1 MTRIAVIDKEKCFPQ
16 KCGYTCI
23 KACPGVRMGDK
34 TIEKGDKGFPVI
46 SEELCTGCGICVK
59 KCPYGAISIIN
70 LPSELEKP
78 LHQYGVNEFRVY
90 NIPTPKKGV
99 VGLVGPNGIGKST
112 ILKILA
118 GQLVPNL
125 GELKKGN
132 WAKVLERYKGHEIQ
146 KYLEG
151 VSNGQIKVAYKPQE
165 VNRIPEVYKGTVG
178 KMLEKVD
185 ERKIAKKL
193 MKELDIAG
201 IWDKKLSEISGGELQ
216 RVAIIG
222 TLAKK
227 ADFYF
232 FDEPSSFLDI
242 RQRMNVAR
250 VIRALGDQSSVFIV
264 EHDLALL
271 DYLTDYIYVLYGK
284 PGAYGIIS
292 SLKVS
297 RSGINEYLDGFLR
310 AENMRIRDHS
320 IKFEVKP
327 PGSEWKSKKSYS
339 YGAFVKEYPSFELK
353 AEAGELRAGEVIGI
367 FGANAIGKSTYI
379 KVLAGIE
386 KPDEGDLHFNVR
398 VSYKPQYI
406 NLEFDGSVIERIDK
420 EKNLDRELFDLEI
433 KKIVEDLFM
442 KQVSALSGGELQ
454 RVAIAIALSRNCE
467 VCLLDEPSAFLD
479 IEQRFRLAHLIKRLT
494 EKKEV
499 TTLVV
504 DHDIVFQDLV
514 SNRIMTFEGQP
525 GVTGHAS
532 KPMDMK
538 DGMNRFLKGMD
549 MTFRRDETSKRP
561 RVNKPG
567 SQKDTEQ
574 KEKGEYYYD
583 LS

>member
-1 MTRIAVIDKEKCFPQ
+1 MEHF
-16 KCGYTCI
+16 
-23 KACPGVRMGDK
+23 
-34 TIEKGDKGFPVI
+34 
-46 SEELCTGCGICVK
+46 
-59 KCPYGAISIIN
+59 
-70 LPSELEKP
+70 
-78 LHQYGVNEFRVY
+78 
-90 NIPTPKKGV
+90 
-99 VGLVGPNGIGKST
+99 
-112 ILKILA
+112 
-118 GQLVPNL
+118 
-125 GELKKGN
+125 
-132 WAKVLERYKGHEIQ
+132 KGHEIQ

-151 VSNGQIKVAYKPQE
+151 VSKKTIKIAYKPQE
-165 VNRIPEVYKGTVG
+165 VNRIPELYKGTVG
-178 KMLEKVD
+178 KMLEKTD
-185 ERKIAKKL
+185 ERKIARKL
-193 MKELDIAG
+193 MKDFGIEDIWG
-201 IWDKKLSEISGGELQ
+201 KKLSEISGGELQ
-216 RVAIIG
+216 RVAIIA
-222 TLAKK
+222 TLCKK

-242 RQRMNVAR
+242 SQRMNAAR
-250 VIRALGDQSSVFIV
+250 IIRQLGDESSVFVV

-284 PGAYGIIS
+284 PGVYGIVS
-292 SLKVS
+292 TLKVS
-297 RSGINEYLDGFLR
+297 RSGINEYLDGFLH
-310 AENMRIRDHS
+310 AENMRIREHT

-327 PGSEWKSKKSYS
+327 PGSEWKGKKTYS
-339 YGAFVKEYPSFELK
+339 YGSFVKRYKSFELS
-353 AEAGELRAGEVIGI
+353 ADAGELKRGEVIGI

-379 KVLAGIE
+379 KVLAGLE

-406 NLEFDGSVIERIDK
+406 NLEFDGSVLELINSQKD
-420 EKNLDRELFDLEI
+420 LDTELFEAEV
-433 KKIVEDLFM
+433 KRIVEDLFM
-442 KQVSALSGGELQ
+442 KDVDSLSSGELQ
-454 RVAIAIALSRNCE
+454 RVAIALALARNCE

-514 SNRIMTFEGQP
+514 SNRIMTFEGTP
-525 GVTGHAS
+525 GKTGHAS
-532 KPMDMK
+532 RPMDMK
-538 DGMNRFLKGMD
+538 DGMNIFLKAMD

-567 SQKDTEQ
+567 SQKDSEQ

>member
-1 MTRIAVIDKEKCFPQ
+1 MTRIAVIDKEKCFPS
-16 KCGYTCI
+16 KCGHTCI
-23 KACPGVRMGDK
+23 KVCPGVRMGEK
-34 TIEKGDKGFPVI
+34 TIEKGEKGFPVI

-70 LPSELEKP
+70 LPSELDKP
-78 LHQYGVNEFRVY
+78 LHQYGVNGFRIY

-125 GELKKGN
+125 GELKNGD
-132 WAKVLERYKGHEIQ
+132 WTKVLQRYKGHEIQ

-151 VSNGQIKVAYKPQE
+151 VSLGQTNVAYKPQE
-165 VNRIPEVYKGTVG
+165 VNRIPEFYKGTVG

-193 MKELDIAG
+193 MKELDIAD
-201 IWDKKLSEISGGELQ
+201 IWDKKLDEISGGDLQ
-216 RVAIIG
+216 RVAIIA
-222 TLAKK
+222 TICKK
-227 ADFYF
+227 AEFYF

-242 RQRMNVAR
+242 KQRMNAAR
-250 VIRALGDQSSVFIV
+250 IIRELGDQSSVFVV

-284 PGAYGIIS
+284 PGAYGIVS

-297 RSGINEYLDGFLR
+297 RSGINEYLDGFLK
-310 AENMRIRDHS
+310 AENMRIRDHP

-327 PGSEWKSKKSYS
+327 PGSEWKGKKSYS
-339 YGAFVKEYPSFELK
+339 YGSFVKKYPSFELT
-353 AEAGELRAGEVIGI
+353 AEAGELRKGEVIGI

-379 KVLAGIE
+379 KVLAGVE
-386 KPDEGDLHFNVR
+386 KPDEGDLHFNVK

-406 NLEFDGSVIERIDK
+406 DLKFDGSVLELINSQKDF
-420 EKNLDRELFDLEI
+420 DRELFEVEV
-433 KKIVEDLFM
+433 KRIVEDLLV
-442 KQVSALSGGELQ
+442 KDVDLLSGGELQ
-454 RVAIAIALSRNCE
+454 RVAIAIALSKNCE

-514 SNRIMTFEGQP
+514 SNRIMTFEGEP
-525 GVTGHAS
+525 GIKGHAS
-532 KPMDMK
+532 RPLDMK
-538 DGMNRFLKGMD
+538 EGMNLFLRSMNI
-549 MTFRRDETSKRP
+549 TFRRDETSKRP
-561 RVNKPG
+561 RVNKPD
-567 SQKDTEQ
+567 SQKDREQ

>member
-16 KCGYTCI
+16 RCGYTCI

-34 TIEKGDKGFPVI
+34 TIDKDEKGFPVI

-70 LPSELEKP
+70 LPTELDRP
-78 LHQYGVNEFRVY
+78 LHQYGVNAFRVF

-118 GQLVPNL
+118 GQLIPNL
-125 GELKKGN
+125 GQGKGS
-132 WAKVLERYKGHEIQ
+132 WAKVLERFKGHEIQ

-151 VSNGQIKVAYKPQE
+151 VSQGKTRVAYKPQE
-165 VNRIPEVYKGTVG
+165 VNKIPDLYKGTVG

-193 MKELDIAG
+193 MKEFEIEA
-201 IWDKKLSEISGGELQ
+201 IWGKKIGEISGGELQ
-216 RVAIIG
+216 RVAIIA
-222 TLAKK
+222 TMVKK

-242 RQRMNVAR
+242 RQRMRVAR
-250 VIRALGDQSSVFIV
+250 TIRELGDKSSVFVV

-284 PGAYGIIS
+284 PGVYGIVS

-310 AENMRIRDHS
+310 ADNMRIREHS

-327 PGSEWKSKKSYS
+327 PGSEWKSKKTYS
-339 YGAFVKEYPSFELK
+339 YGSFVKRYPSFEL
-353 AEAGELRAGEVIGI
+353 EADGGDLRKGEVIGI

-379 KVLAGIE
+379 KVLAGLE
-386 KPDEGDLHFNVR
+386 EPDKGDLHFNVR

-406 NLEFDGSVIERIDK
+406 ELEFDGNVLDLVNSQKD
-420 EKNLDRELFDLEI
+420 LDRELFDAEI
-433 KKIVEDLFM
+433 KNIVEDLFM
-442 KQVSALSGGELQ
+442 KDVGSLSGGELQ

-479 IEQRFRLAHLIKRLT
+479 IEQRFRLARLIKRLT

-514 SNRIMTFEGQP
+514 SNRIMTFEGEP
-525 GVTGHAS
+525 GVRGHAS

-538 DGMNRFLKGMD
+538 DGMNLFLRNMD